1 VVGAHISPRV
11 RRFHGRDGVTV
22 VGTVPD
28 LRPYYHRHSLMVAP
42 IRAGSGTRLKILEA
56 FASGLPV
63 VSTTLGAEGIACA
76 DERHLLLADPPAA
89 FARAVVRLLD
99 DAGLGERLAREA
111 MALAAERYDWRAS
124 AEALLAAYRELVPPA
139 ATPAEGAAPPAGAA
153 RRPARRRPTAT
164 GSAAARAAAGEG
176 AGAGTGPRP
185 RPAGVSV
192 IIPTWNGGERLEAAL
207 EAIFAQRCD
216 RDLEVLL
223 IDSGSSPRDLAR
235 MSRFPVRIEPIDRAE
250 FNHGLTRDL
259 GAELSRGEVL
269 VFLNQDAVP
278 CDDRWLA
285 QLTDPLFA
293 DGSGGVAAVQG
304 GIRELPDPGA
314 RFYWDSCGQRFYF
327 TRESDRWI
335 DRFEGIGF
343 STVNAAIRRS
353 AWERHPFGWAPIM
366 EDKKWQREVVDA
378 GYAIRARPEAAVFHT
393 HNYDLRGLIRRCRSE
408 GFGWRLLGEPYRL
421 ADMLRDML
429 VPRVYRDLVRG
440 LSAGRIRSPAELFFP
455 VLRPLMVYRGNR
467 WSREV
472 EL

>member
-1 VVGAHISPRV
+1 
-11 RRFHGRDGVTV
+11 
-22 VGTVPD
+22 
-28 LRPYYHRHSLMVAP
+28 
-42 IRAGSGTRLKILEA
+42 
-56 FASGLPV
+56 
-63 VSTTLGAEGIACA
+63 
-76 DERHLLLADPPAA
+76 
-89 FARAVVRLLD
+89 
-99 DAGLGERLAREA
+99 
-111 MALAAERYDWRAS
+111 
-124 AEALLAAYRELVPPA
+124 
-139 ATPAEGAAPPAGAA
+139 
-153 RRPARRRPTAT
+153 
-164 GSAAARAAAGEG
+164 
-176 AGAGTGPRP
+176 
-185 RPAGVSV
+185 
-192 IIPTWNGGERLEAAL
+192 LEAAL
-207 EAIFAQRCD
+207 EAIFAQRFD
-216 RDLEVLL
+216 RDLEVLC
-223 IDSGSSPRDLAR
+223 IDSGSSARDLA
-235 MSRFPVRIEPIDRAE
+235 MMGRFPVRIEPIDRAE

-278 CDDRWLA
+278 CDDGWLA

-293 DGSGGVAAVQG
+293 GGAGGVAAVQG

-378 GYAIRARPEAAVFHT
+378 GYTIRACPEAAVYHT

-421 ADMLRDML
+421 VDMARDMV
-429 VPRVYRDLVRG
+429 VPRVYRDLLRG
-440 LSAGRIRSPAELFFP
+440 LGAGRIRSSAELFFP

-467 WSREV
+467 WSRGV